1 MKDGRFALLIVLAGA
16 IGSASASAQIT
27 TDPTRPPAGLAAE
40 APRGAVPG
48 NQLQSVMISP
58 TRKAAI
64 INGVPVE
71 LGGKYGDA
79 VLTKVAEDEVVL
91 ESGSS
96 RQVLRLHP
104 GVEKKIEVVQ
114 AKPVAPAAESGAP
127 KPTPKAKAKPKA
139 KTKPKTKPKT
149 STQSGAKPVA
159 GSSTGTR

>member
-40 APRGAVPG
+40 APKGAVGG
-48 NQLQSVMISP
+48 NQLQSVVISP

-64 INGVPVE
+64 INGVVVE

-91 ESGSS
+91 GSGSS

-104 GVEKKIEVVQ
+104 GVDKKIEVVQ
-114 AKPVAPAAESGAP
+114 AQPLAPAAKSDSSKP
-127 KPTPKAKAKPKA
+127 KPKAKTKAKPKAKAKAKPKA
-139 KTKPKTKPKT
+139 
-149 STQSGAKPVA
+149 STQGSAKPA
-159 GSSTGTR
+159 ADSSAGTR

>member
-40 APRGAVPG
+40 APRGAVAG

-58 TRKAAI
+58 TRRAAI
-64 INGVPVE
+64 INGVVVE
-71 LGGKYGDA
+71 LGGKYGDS

-96 RQVLRLHP
+96 RQVLKLHP
-104 GVEKKIEVVQ
+104 GVDKKIEVVQ
-114 AKPVAPAAESGAP
+114 AVPIAPAAKSGSP
-127 KPTPKAKAKPKA
+127 KPKPKPKVKAKPKA
-139 KTKPKTKPKT
+139 KPKA
-149 STQSGAKPVA
+149 STQSGAKPAA
-159 GSSTGTR
+159 GSSAGAR